1 MFEII
6 MFILGHWQLYI
17 DVVPKKTVGESGL
30 IHKFSFSTLISSVNG
45 WCSRNLETVR
55 QLSGF
60 FRL

>member
-1 MFEII
+1 M
-6 MFILGHWQLYI
+6 LGHWQLYI